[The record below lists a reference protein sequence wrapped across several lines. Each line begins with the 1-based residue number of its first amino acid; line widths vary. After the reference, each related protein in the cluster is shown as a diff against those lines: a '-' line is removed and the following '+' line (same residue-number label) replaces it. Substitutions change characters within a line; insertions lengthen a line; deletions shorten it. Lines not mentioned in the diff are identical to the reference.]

1 MDLINSTLPKR
12 IIQNRPWPWRRCSRR
27 CRCRCRWCWG
37 WRAPSAG
44 RWTRISSRAA
54 WGRDNHQGP
63 ERHHSLKVA
72 GSSTSSLVPL
82 LSEASEFGTP
92 TYQVQNTT
100 NILSIWVVTYIMG
113 IKMMECG
120 IWNICHLH
128 RSEERY
134 DAILDFSTK
143 SLSDPHNQTS
153 RQWSW
158 RYCQWAQVPQ
168 PLAKQLLPAK
178 KLPMEPRSLLDKH
191 SWGWPLM

>member
-1 MDLINSTLPKR
+1 MMLRMESAISRSLNDDLISGCLR
-12 IIQNRPWPWRRCSRR
+12 SRQ
-27 CRCRCRWCWG
+27 
-37 WRAPSAG
+37 
-44 RWTRISSRAA
+44 SSY
-54 WGRDNHQGP
+54 QGP
-63 ERHHSLKVA
+63 ECHHIVLKLQGHQCVAWFHYFQRQVSLEHRLIRSKI
-72 GSSTSSLVPL
+72 
-82 LSEASEFGTP
+82 LSK
-92 TYQVQNTT
+92 
-100 NILSIWVVTYIMG
+100 ILSIWVVTYIMG

>member
-1 MDLINSTLPKR
+1 MMLRMESAISRSLNDDLISGCLR
-12 IIQNRPWPWRRCSRR
+12 SRQSS
-27 CRCRCRWCWG
+27 G
-37 WRAPSAG
+37 S
-44 RWTRISSRAA
+44 WTS
-54 WGRDNHQGP
+54 P
-63 ERHHSLKVA
+63 YSLKVA
-72 GSSTSSLVPL
+72 GSPMSSLVPL
-82 LSEASEFGTP
+82 LSEASEFGSP
-92 TYQVQNTT
+92 TYQVQNATK
-100 NILSIWVVTYIMG
+100 ILSIWVVTYIMG

-158 RYCQWAQVPQ
+158 RYCRWAQVPQ

-178 KLPMEPRSLLDKH
+178 KLPREPRSLLDKH